1 MNIQFIVFLSSTVRV
16 KLINSR
22 MYWQLM
28 MISLILILKK
38 GTNSSRYSLLNVY
51 LLWTILFCRLPET
64 ELAIEDHLKHLM
76 ESSW

>member
-22 MYWQLM
+22 MFWQLM
-28 MISLILILKK
+28 MISLSLILKK
-38 GTNSSRYSLLNVY
+38 GTNSSRYSMCICYGLY
-51 LLWTILFCRLPET
+51 FFRLPET

-76 ESSW
+76 ELSW